1 MKLTIKQKFE
11 LMYDRYMNY
20 FHHQEKRNLTYYSH
34 FFGDKLLQIEED
46 GLQVS
51 VENFDKRYVNSFW
64 QYSSFGSMFEL
75 YEEIS
80 EYINGDVDRY
90 RLLLKK
96 VSPHCYSFKRVYKG
110 SLKDTELEAP
120 DICGL
125 TKLFK
130 VGSLHRTTI
139 NAIRGHINQP
149 LFEKG
154 SIVNLRSNCGV
165 DAVVKPRKMSYGN
178 TYRYEGVGTSIL
190 QRLKDKTFMVLGEKE
205 LEPESYFYSAVYSHT
220 KKQGGARLYTV
231 LPIGEAQT
239 YFMVEKFM
247 KKCRTKAVKDAKK

>member
-20 FHHQEKRNLTYYSH
+20 FHHQEKRSLTYYSH

-178 TYRYEGVGTSIL
+178 TYRYEGVGTSIYYP
-190 QRLKDKTFMVLGEKE
+190 QPVPRMSYYKNKYGYDESKYSVAAQISDSIISFPVGPHLGLNDMEIIASEFKKIMEK
-205 LEPESYFYSAVYSHT
+205 
-220 KKQGGARLYTV
+220 
-231 LPIGEAQT
+231 
-239 YFMVEKFM
+239 
-247 KKCRTKAVKDAKK
+247 